1 MPQVGQGLY
10 RVQVIDRV
18 FEILDLLAKSKVELG
33 STDLAERLGLHKST
47 VHRLLAALERHR
59 FVEKNRETAKYNLG
73 WRLFELGTA
82 AASRVSL
89 YGMARPYLAALSTST
104 CETAHLGIMS
114 QGEVISIVSVE
125 ADRSLRLPATVGR
138 RSPLYCTSQGKAI
151 LAFSDAAVTEETLRT
166 LHLKA
171 LTPQTITKTAN
182 LLDELARIRKA
193 GYAIDNEELEEGLRC
208 IGAPVF
214 DHSGAA
220 VAAVSIA
227 GPAHRVGGG
236 RLPRLIQAVV
246 LTSRQLSA
254 ALGFHRVPAPG
265 KIPRLPGISR
275 RPAHSPRE

>member
-1 MPQVGQGLY
+1 MPQTGQGLY
-10 RVQVIDRV
+10 RVQVVDRV
-18 FEILDLLAKSKVELG
+18 FEILDLLAKSKIELG

-82 AASRVSL
+82 AASRVGL
-89 YGMARPYLAALSTST
+89 YGMARPYLAALSTKT

-171 LTPQTITKTAN
+171 LTPQTITKTAG

-214 DHSGAA
+214 DHTGSA

-254 ALGFHRVPAPG
+254 ALGFQRLPAPG
-265 KIPRLPGISR
+265 KIPRSPGISR
-275 RPAHSPRE
+275 RPPHSPRE